1 MEAFAATD
9 IGRVRTE
16 NQDSIFS
23 SVQKVGHLPN
33 LFLIAD
39 GMGGHKGGAH
49 ASQSAVNIICDS
61 IAGNEEYNPIKV
73 MRQAIEGANHKLYME
88 SRQDAE
94 LAQMG
99 TTVVAMTVVGGYAYI
114 ANVGDSRMYLIGKGI
129 YQVTADHSYVQE
141 MVRKGQITNEEAEQ
155 HPGKNYVTRVV
166 GTEREVKVDFFEIKI
181 EQGEYL
187 LLCSDGLTNM
197 LSNTRIHQ
205 ILTTD
210 ERLETKINR
219 LIAEA
224 NERGGLDNI
233 SVIVVSW

>member
-9 IGRVRTE
+9 IGRVRAE

-23 SVQKVGHLPN
+23 SVGKVGHLPN
-33 LFLIAD
+33 LFLVAD

-49 ASQSAVNIICDS
+49 ASQTAVELIQTS
-61 IAGNEEYNPIKV
+61 IAQNEEYNPIKV
-73 MRQAIEGANHKLYME
+73 IRTAIEEANRRLFME
-88 SRQDAE
+88 SKQHSE
-94 LAQMG
+94 LSQMG

-166 GTEREVKVDFFEIKI
+166 GTERDVKIDFFEIKI
-181 EQGEYL
+181 EQGESL

-205 ILTTD
+205 ILETE
-210 ERLETKINR
+210 ERLEEKVNR

-224 NERGGLDNI
+224 NERGGVDNI
-233 SVIVVSW
+233 SVVLVSQ